1 MADPQKLAALQELA
15 TTGSFSTAQNQ
26 LGQSKDEA
34 LGRQSSLGG
43 LIGAPGAATAST
55 LPTVEAPYGRFNQA
69 LQEYQGAYDQ
79 SASTLGA
86 ANDLYFSQVADAQA
100 AHRAEANRAIAEAQA
115 AANRRSGS
123 AGGYDDLSQ
132 WEIETRAE
140 GQGGIYQQDAVA
152 EQGQAAEQNQAD
164 ADIAAQLDAWRTI
177 GDEDAQSQRSIDHE
191 INKNEATDDERR
203 RAEEQW
209 YKDNPDDAQMSEQ
222 YYNRASG
229 EVVQTPGRTPFEQS
243 IIEKQR
249 DQERQQFIDEWSG
262 SDRLGGPRSERE
274 QRYRDQVAARQN
286 ADITLPG
293 GQTLSTQDQGEML
306 LPDGTPVEANDAQ
319 RYVAG
324 RQSAAREALAN
335 QIMLERYQGP
345 EFKRQ
350 AAMDLQLLGPDVPPE
365 LAEIQFRGMFPDLT
379 PQEQMDAA
387 IAQRELDY
395 FNQTGFEDPQ
405 SQRSWEEAERKRA
418 GEPDPNSTKVR
429 RPDDPDVMRQ
439 AGLTPEEVD
448 RIMSTDTWET
458 ALTDTENLLAGD
470 EEGGRA
476 PVKSIAKLRATL
488 AELYDDEQMEKLIVA
503 MYAPSMVG

>member
-123 AGGYDDLSQ
+123 AGGYGDLSQ
-132 WEIETRAE
+132 WEIEARA
-140 GQGGIYQQDAVA
+140 GGLGDVYQQDATREAGENA
-152 EQGQAAEQNQAD
+152 ETGSKIEAGVTGAQHAINQANLD
-164 ADIAAQLDAWRTI
+164 AATEDERIRAAAQWDAEHP
-177 GDEDAQSQRSIDHE
+177 DVQV
-191 INKNEATDDERR
+191 IN
-203 RAEEQW
+203 
-209 YKDNPDDAQMSEQ
+209 NPDAM
-222 YYNRASG
+222 A
-229 EVVQTPGRTPFEQS
+229 
-243 IIEKQR
+243 EKNQW
-249 DQERQQFIDEWSG
+249 IDEWAG
-262 SDRLGGPRSERE
+262 SDRLGGSRTERQAALDATGAKRDSLTE
-274 QRYRDQVAARQN
+274 DPYQGFLSSVFDQRRQ
-286 ADITLPG
+286 
-293 GQTLSTQDQGEML
+293 E
-306 LPDGTPVEANDAQ
+306 
-319 RYVAG
+319 
-324 RQSAAREALAN
+324 
-335 QIMLERYQGP
+335 LEDYQGP

-350 AAMDLQLLGPDVPPE
+350 AAMDLQLLGPDIPPE
-365 LAEIQFRGMFPDLT
+365 LAELQFRGMFPDLS
-379 PQEQMDAA
+379 PEDEMAA
-387 IAQRELDY
+387 AEAKRKRDY
-395 FNQTGFEDPQ
+395 YEQTGFESPQ
-405 SQRSWEEAERKRA
+405 DQRSWEEAERKRA

-448 RIMSTDTWET
+448 HIMSTDTWET

-470 EEGGRA
+470 EEEGRA

>member
-1 MADPQKLAALQELA
+1 MADPSKLAALQELA
-15 TTGSFSTAQNQ
+15 TTGSFSTAQGQ

-34 LGRQSSLGG
+34 LARQSSLGG

-79 SASTLGA
+79 SAATLGA
-86 ANDLYFSQVADAQA
+86 ANDQYFAQVADAQA
-100 AHRAEANRAIAEAQA
+100 AHRAEANRAIAEAQQA
-115 AANRRSGS
+115 ATRRSGS
-123 AGGYDDLSQ
+123 GGGGGDLSQ
-132 WEIETRAE
+132 WEIEAMA
-140 GQGGIYQQDAVA
+140 GGLGSQYQQDAVA
-152 EQGQAAEQNQAD
+152 EQGQVAEQNQAD

-177 GDEDAQSQRSIDHE
+177 GDEDAQSQRSVDYE
-191 INKNEATDDERR
+191 LNKQQANDEERQ
-203 RAEEQW
+203 RAEAQW
-209 YKDNPDDAQMSEQ
+209 FKDNPDPRGQYAGTIQSDETRALDEQ
-222 YYNRASG
+222 R
-229 EVVQTPGRTPFEQS
+229 
-243 IIEKQR
+243 
-249 DQERQQFIDEWSG
+249 RQAREAFINEWAG

-274 QRYRDQVAARQN
+274 QQYRDEVAARQD
-286 ADITLPG
+286 ADIMLPG
-293 GQTLSTQDQGEML
+293 GQTLSTQDDGEML
-306 LPDGTPVEANDAQ
+306 LPDGTRVERNDAQ

-324 RQSAAREALAN
+324 GRSAAQDALAN

-365 LAEIQFRGMFPDLT
+365 LAEIQFRGMFPDMT

-418 GEPDPNSTKVR
+418 GEPDPNSDKVR
-429 RPDDPDVMRQ
+429 RPDDPDVMRMTGLD
-439 AGLTPEEVD
+439 AGTVERLRNDPEWEAAIGATETFIDPPEEFADQAVY
-448 RIMSTDTWET
+448 SPA
-458 ALTDTENLLAGD
+458 AL
-470 EEGGRA
+470 
-476 PVKSIAKLRATL
+476 KMKLEAQGYSP
-488 AELYDDEQMEKLIVA
+488 EMVNLIVT